1 LRARYQSTERIIL
14 DRKNH
19 FTIVPIARKRQA
31 FFSSMPY
38 GAPLESFASP
48 SRMAQA
54 RSRVRAWST
63 GFSGRIVAEFSPA
76 IVLHDPV
83 VEAAVRHDVNGR
95 DRHEFLFR
103 SALKNERNV
112 ASPAVVKIVA
122 CQPLA
127 TLLYHQR
134 VSKISVD
141 KRNRR

>member
-83 VEAAVRHDVNGR
+83 DEAVV
-95 DRHEFLFR
+95 RHEFLFR

-112 ASPAVVKIVA
+112 ASPAVAKIVA
-122 CQPLA
+122 GPA
-127 TLLYHQR
+127 
-134 VSKISVD
+134 VSNVVVSPARQQD
-141 KRNRR
+141 